1 VEGDPD
7 CWGRIGREILTVG
20 AGLGESS
27 VSNCSFG
34 SKVDEAVINSVKK
47 GWDGGWVGGIVA
59 VVL

>member
-1 VEGDPD
+1 MLIPM
-7 CWGRIGREILTVG
+7 CREILTVG

-27 VSNCSFG
+27 VSNCSVG